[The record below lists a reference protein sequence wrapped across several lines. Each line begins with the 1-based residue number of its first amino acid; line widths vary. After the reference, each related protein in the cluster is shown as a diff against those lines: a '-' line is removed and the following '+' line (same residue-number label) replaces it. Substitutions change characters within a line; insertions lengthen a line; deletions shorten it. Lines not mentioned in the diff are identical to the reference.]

1 MFKVEE
7 IQLETGMQSWLGSWM
22 VLPGDGGEIIN
33 RGGGSSH
40 RAWDRGDGAGHQV
53 CCISNSAFSL
63 QCFLVDSSLL
73 GSFYFLI
80 LVFQV
85 SHHSLS

>member
-33 RGGGSSH
+33 RISSSSH
-40 RAWDRGDGAGHQV
+40 RAWDRGDGWP
-53 CCISNSAFSL
+53 
-63 QCFLVDSSLL
+63 SSLL
-73 GSFYFLI
+73 YPKLGFFSA
-80 LVFQV
+80 VF
-85 SHHSLS
+85 SG